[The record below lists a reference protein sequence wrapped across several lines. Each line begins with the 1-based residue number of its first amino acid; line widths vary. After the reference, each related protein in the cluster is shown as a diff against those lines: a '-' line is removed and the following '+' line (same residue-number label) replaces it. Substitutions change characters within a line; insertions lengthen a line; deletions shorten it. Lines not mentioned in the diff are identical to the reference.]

1 MLTIC
6 PPFHLSDMEY
16 LILGITLGGIYALI
30 AVGYT
35 MVYGIIKLINFAHG
49 EIFMFGAYFAFTLMS
64 NSPPAFAIGAT
75 IVVFLSFFIVA
86 YNFLKEKRNIFI
98 SLLISFFF
106 SAIIASISYNLFLIP
121 VNFFLAVLI
130 SMIYSA
136 ILGMSIDILAYR
148 PVRNAPRLT
157 ALITAIG
164 MSFFLQ
170 NLAMIIWEARV
181 RNFPDNA
188 IPALFKTPIEIDGKF
203 FSESLR
209 ASMNFWELLKRG
221 HLVRIG
227 EYSSIPL
234 LAILI
239 VLTTIVGMIILQLI
253 IYKTK
258 LGKSMRACAQDKTTA
273 SLMGVD
279 VNKTIALTF
288 MIGSIFAAIGAILFV
303 LYSKQ
308 LKPTM
313 GYKVGIVAFSA
324 AVLGGIGNIPGAILG
339 GLLMGI
345 SVNMATAIPGVGSR
359 WADGCGYLLMILV
372 IIFRPTGILGTK
384 SIDRA

>member
-1 MLTIC
+1 
-6 PPFHLSDMEY
+6 MEY

-49 EIFMFGAYFAFTLMS
+49 EIFMFGAYFTFTLMS
-64 NSPPAFAIGAT
+64 ASPPPFAIGAT

-86 YNFLKEKRNIFI
+86 YNFLKEKRTPII
-98 SLLISFFF
+98 AILISFPL
-106 SAIIASISYNLFLIP
+106 SVIIALISYNLFLIP
-121 VNFFLAVLI
+121 VNFFLSVLI
-130 SMIYSA
+130 AMIYSA
-136 ILGMSIDILAYR
+136 VLGMSIDIIAYR

-181 RNFPDNA
+181 RNFPDSA
-188 IPALFKTPIEIDGKF
+188 IPSLFKTPIEIEGRF
-203 FSESLR
+203 FSDSLR
-209 ASMNFWELLKRG
+209 ASMSFWELLKKG
-221 HLVRIG
+221 HLIRISG
-227 EYSSIPL
+227 SSTIPL
-234 LAILI
+234 LAVLIIL
-239 VLTTIVGMIILQLI
+239 VTIVGMILLQLI

-258 LGKSMRACAQDKTTA
+258 LGKAMRACAQDKKTA

-279 VNKTIALTF
+279 VNRTIALTF
-288 MIGSIFAAIGAILFV
+288 MIGSILAAIGAILFV

-339 GLLMGI
+339 GFLMGI
-345 SVNMATAIPGVGSR
+345 AVNMATAIPGIGSR

-372 IIFRPTGILGTK
+372 IIFKPTGILGTK

>member
-1 MLTIC
+1 
-6 PPFHLSDMEY
+6 MEY

-49 EIFMFGAYFAFTLMS
+49 EIFMFGAYFAFTLIS
-64 NSPPAFAIGAT
+64 SSSQSFAIGST

-86 YNFLKEKRNIFI
+86 YNFIKDKRGVVL
-98 SLLISFFF
+98 SLLVSFPF
-106 SAIIASISYNLFLIP
+106 SIVIALMSYKLFLLP
-121 VNFFLAVLI
+121 VNFFFAVLI
-130 SMIYSA
+130 SMIFSA
-136 ILGMSIDILAYR
+136 ILGMSVDILAYR
-148 PVRNAPRLT
+148 PIRKAPRLT

-181 RNFPDNA
+181 RNFPDSA
-188 IPALFKTPIEIDGKF
+188 VPSIFKTPIEVNGQF
-203 FSESLR
+203 FSEELR
-209 ASMNFWELLKRG
+209 ASMGFWELLKKG

-227 EYSSIPL
+227 ENTTVSL

-239 VLTTIVGMIILQLI
+239 ILITVVGMIILQLI

-258 LGKSMRACAQDKTTA
+258 LGKSMRACAQDKVTA
-273 SLMGVD
+273 ALMGIN
-279 VNKTIALTF
+279 VNRTIAMTF
-288 MIGSIFAAIGAILFV
+288 MIGSIFACVGAILFV

-313 GYKVGIVAFSA
+313 GYKVGIIAFSA
-324 AVLGGIGNIPGAILG
+324 AVLGGIGNVPGAMLG

-345 SVNMATAIPGVGSR
+345 AVNMATAIPGVGSR